1 MTTGQKW
8 QELCSVAVL
17 ESDWSRIEEHID
29 AAELAIKGRLREFS
43 LNHGGTPEENQAILD
58 AVNKLSTLRL
68 EVRSWQ
74 ASKRAS

>member
-1 MTTGQKW
+1 VS
-8 QELCSVAVL
+8 LL

-29 AAELAIKGRLREFS
+29 AAELAIEGRLREFS

-74 ASKRAS
+74 TSKRAS

>member
-1 MTTGQKW
+1 MTTGQTW

-17 ESDWSRIEEHID
+17 ESDWSRIEERID
-29 AAELAIKGRLREFS
+29 AAESAIKGRLLEFS
-43 LNHGGTPEENQAILD
+43 LNHGGTPQENQAILD
-58 AVNKLSTLRL
+58 AVNKLSTLRA